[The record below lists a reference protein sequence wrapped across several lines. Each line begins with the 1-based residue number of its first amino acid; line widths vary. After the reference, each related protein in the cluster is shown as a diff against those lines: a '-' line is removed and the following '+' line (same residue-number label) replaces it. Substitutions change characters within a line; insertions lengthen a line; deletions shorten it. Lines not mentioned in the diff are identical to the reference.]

1 MPSHFIQPP
10 VSTTWTIVAETL
22 ASLPSSSTVSLE
34 PVPVRHGSLDTAS
47 IMGPGLD
54 LAQCC
59 STPLGAL
66 LYCTLW
72 SGDCCTALCGLVSDC
87 CTALCGLV
95 TVVLHFVVWWLLYCT
110 LWSGDCCCT
119 ALCGLVTDCC
129 TALCGLVTVVVH
141 LVVWWLTIVVHLVV
155 WWLLLYCTL
164 RSGDWLL
171 QCFVDM
177 ACFVFC
183 FFGLEICEQQ

>member
-1 MPSHFIQPP
+1 M
-10 VSTTWTIVAETL
+10 
-22 ASLPSSSTVSLE
+22 
-34 PVPVRHGSLDTAS
+34 PVRHGSLDTAS

-87 CTALCGLV
+87 CIALCGLV
-95 TVVLHFVVWWLLYCT
+95 
-110 LWSGDCCCT
+110 SDCCT

-129 TALCGLVTVVVH
+129 TVCGLVTVVVLH
-141 LVVWWLTIVVHLVV
+141 FVVW
-155 WWLLLYCTL
+155 
-164 RSGDWLL
+164 
-171 QCFVDM
+171 
-177 ACFVFC
+177 
-183 FFGLEICEQQ
+183 